1 MCHNINNYQSKY
13 FQKYQF
19 VLFLSYVTVKLNTHI
34 HLCDSL
40 LKSSLLFVVALSFR
54 INLFCLNQNLLLFC
68 VRSKE
73 IEAAGLSGA
82 DPFKEVRIQ
91 SVVVEFLLSNVEV
104 LFSDSFT
111 SVGRFNAGMS
121 NQKTNLFRYRC
132 SHSSVNH
139 SFSPVSPSSTFIK
152 QAVMLVLF
160 QNLVS
165 CLYKQNFKA

>member
-1 MCHNINNYQSKY
+1 M
-13 FQKYQF
+13 
-19 VLFLSYVTVKLNTHI
+19 FLSYYVTVELNTHI

-40 LKSSLLFVVALSFR
+40 LKSSLLFVVAFTSIGSVFKL
-54 INLFCLNQNLLLFC
+54 NLLFLNQNLLLFC

-121 NQKTNLFRYRC
+121 NQKTNLFCYRC

-139 SFSPVSPSSTFIK
+139 SFSPVSPNSTFIK

-165 CLYKQNFKA
+165 CLYKQHFEA